1 MKRLICLLLL
11 AGMLVSI
18 LVGCGGKTKPSV
30 QSGDGTTETESTT
43 DTPPELTEQEKYH
56 PKKED
61 LDGYNFRM
69 LLDAGLDKDWCF
81 TFRED
86 ELIRDEL
93 DDAFYA
99 RNAYLEDYY
108 NITISVAA
116 LPGNDQYQMAQY
128 LTTMSNGGTDFT
140 DTIHAVAQHI
150 MPNAIPAGHVL
161 DLNQSSMVNFD
172 ASYWDQR
179 IQQEYAVNG
188 KLYTLEGDYNI
199 YDELCTFAVF
209 YNSYL
214 WNLYEYADKYGA
226 LYDLVSNHKWTLDLM
241 LEMIRDTSRDNDHDN
256 QLGTA
261 DRWGMISE
269 VPIPYILYLGSGGSI
284 FSHGEDGS
292 LSILFSDSANY
303 RKAYNIFE
311 DTLKRVSMNEEV
323 LLIDAPV
330 SVGGLGKDFGTAFGM
345 WMNDQALFYTPTV
358 LTVTYL
364 QDMKHEMGILPI
376 PLYTA
381 DQESYYSWTS
391 AQSHLPLMVPRTA
404 LSHFDTTMKIAEALC
419 YFSKYSDNGSSTVL
433 EQEYG
438 WFTTRKLSHN
448 AKDRLILEMIF
459 TERTYDL
466 DFAMQISGISANVT
480 YEFSSNRKVSGLSG
494 TLASL
499 RGTADAKLAKFLK
512 DLKENAAN

>member
-1 MKRLICLLLL
+1 M
-11 AGMLVSI
+11 
-18 LVGCGGKTKPSV
+18 
-30 QSGDGTTETESTT
+30 
-43 DTPPELTEQEKYH
+43 
-56 PKKED
+56 
-61 LDGYNFRM
+61 
-69 LLDAGLDKDWCF
+69 
-81 TFRED
+81 
-86 ELIRDEL
+86 
-93 DDAFYA
+93 
-99 RNAYLEDYY
+99 
-108 NITISVAA
+108 
-116 LPGNDQYQMAQY
+116 
-128 LTTMSNGGTDFT
+128 
-140 DTIHAVAQHI
+140 
-150 MPNAIPAGHVL
+150 
-161 DLNQSSMVNFD
+161 
-172 ASYWDQR
+172 
-179 IQQEYAVNG
+179 
-188 KLYTLEGDYNI
+188 
-199 YDELCTFAVF
+199 F

-214 WNLYEYADKYGA
+214 WDLYEYADKYGA

-241 LEMIRDTSRDNDHDN
+241 LEMIRDTSQDNDHDN

-284 FSHGEDGS
+284 FSQGEDGS

-330 SVGGLGKDFGTAFGM
+330 SVGGLGKQFGTAFGM

-438 WFTTRKLSHN
+438 WFTTRKLCHN

-466 DFAMQISGISANVT
+466 DFAMQISGISASVT